1 MGRMYLE
8 GMLVWDATGAARD
21 SLSCDKCGILLVFDI
36 RYLDIARNCM
46 TLYTQLLRV
55 LIRDGVRW

>member
-1 MGRMYLE
+1 
-8 GMLVWDATGAARD
+8 MLVWDATGAARD

-36 RYLDIARNCM
+36 RYLDIARDCM

-55 LIRDGVRW
+55 